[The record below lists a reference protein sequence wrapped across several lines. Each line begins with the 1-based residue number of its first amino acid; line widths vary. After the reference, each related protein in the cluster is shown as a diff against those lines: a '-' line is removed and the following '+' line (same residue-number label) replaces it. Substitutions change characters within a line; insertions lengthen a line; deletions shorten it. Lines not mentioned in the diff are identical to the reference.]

1 MKGENKMLDYYSFL
15 LGIYVG
21 ILIILIGCAIV
32 FKLWK

>member
-1 MKGENKMLDYYSFL
+1 MKGENKMLNNYSFL

-21 ILIILIGCAIV
+21 ILIILIGCAVV